1 MLFVDS
7 ALTVASVKDF
17 SKAYEDGKVWKCKI
31 VDGIIDGVGC
41 VSQFISLEN
50 IKLYDSEL
58 QEGEKY
64 KIKILIGSRKN
75 KLANEIIIEDTIH

>member
-7 ALTVASVKDF
+7 ALTVASIKDF
-17 SKAYEDGKVWKCKI
+17 AKTYDDGKVWKCKI

-50 IKLYDSEL
+50 IKIHDSEL
-58 QEGEKY
+58 LEGEKY
-64 KIKILIGSRKN
+64 KIKILISSKKN
-75 KLANEIIIEDTIH
+75 KLANEIIIEDIIH